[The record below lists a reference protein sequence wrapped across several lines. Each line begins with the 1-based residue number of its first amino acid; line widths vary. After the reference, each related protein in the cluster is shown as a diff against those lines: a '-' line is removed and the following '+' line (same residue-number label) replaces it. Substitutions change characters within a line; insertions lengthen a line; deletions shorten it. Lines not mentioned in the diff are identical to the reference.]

1 MGLER
6 GWAEGGRMAYAF
18 CCLLF
23 RKYKCATQ
31 QKLNSID
38 AAGNIKKLPSPEE
51 TEALRRY
58 YGPKVL
64 EVGF

>member
-1 MGLER
+1 
-6 GWAEGGRMAYAF
+6 MAYAF